1 MVAVSRHMHPGQLSV
16 EGSVKPSTLRSSQ
29 TPTSWLGKKA
39 TGSQCIVA
47 SLRRLSE
54 ICRSTF
60 VGVDAGQRC
69 RGALAE
75 VCFERPPGGSVCADR
90 GKSRAR
96 GKSCSETQSYRSQ
109 KSIALDSRLQGI
121 AESKDDGCQPQQ
133 CTDLQSAVGHVLF
146 GELDNCEFDFSN
158 CSDVASG
165 ESCEIKCNLPYVS
178 VDDGSMG
185 YANCPAENVDRFQMM
200 TWTLPKCRLDCPEV
214 SPVPIAYQRVNA
226 SWVCAPGYAG
236 TVQAEMQDTLSFVS
250 FPVGFQDRLGFQCAP
265 APSSTQRMYC

>member
-109 KSIALDSRLQGI
+109 KSIALDSRLQGATTPSGGTQRKTCWLI
-121 AESKDDGCQPQQ
+121 ARPKNLMQ
-133 CTDLQSAVGHVLF
+133 AV
-146 GELDNCEFDFSN
+146 SQ
-158 CSDVASG
+158 
-165 ESCEIKCNLPYVS
+165 K
-178 VDDGSMG
+178 
-185 YANCPAENVDRFQMM
+185 
-200 TWTLPKCRLDCPEV
+200 
-214 SPVPIAYQRVNA
+214 
-226 SWVCAPGYAG
+226 
-236 TVQAEMQDTLSFVS
+236 
-250 FPVGFQDRLGFQCAP
+250 
-265 APSSTQRMYC
+265 SSTVVVLESSCLYRHWFSAFD